1 MILHYYL
8 AVWYNNL
15 TNNPITK
22 YKLFGIVMKNFTFY
36 RLSIAIILFAVFFSN
51 HLKAEKVILLE
62 NESTSIK
69 VIENTYNHLII
80 QNTVADF
87 EYFAKETP
95 NGMFTE
101 LFVSGYGKPE
111 KLGAPKLPVLRKLIE
126 IPLGAA
132 VQINIISYETKD
144 YSLRELGLQYPVYP
158 DQPPSLISDPPEFVY
173 NNSFYTRNE
182 FLFEELVKVEEMGIM
197 RSLRLANLCIS
208 PVRYNP
214 VTQTLRF
221 YQNLQVEVFFNNPD
235 IQATNDLKARTNSF
249 YFDGSFNQFLNYKP
263 VQTRDYITKYPVK
276 YVIVSDPMFE
286 EALQPFIE
294 WKQRKGFKVIEAY
307 TNNPAVGSIT
317 TSIKAYL
324 QGLYNA
330 GTSLDPAPSFVLF
343 VGDVAQIPS
352 WESGLHVTDLRYCEY
367 TGDNLPEVYYGRFS
381 ANNVSELLPQINKTL
396 MYEQYLFPDPSYLNE
411 VVRIAGM
418 DETMA
423 EVCFNGVVNYGTA
436 YYFNAANGLLSHTY
450 IYPNSGS
457 QSASI
462 IQDINNGAGFVS
474 YFAHGTPE
482 GWYAPSFT
490 NADVTNL
497 QNLNKYPTIIG
508 QCCLSNKFDEPSC
521 FGETLLRAD
530 DKGAVAYIGIS
541 DLGYTTEE
549 FYWAVGVGTITANPT
564 YAGTTLGAL
573 DRMFHSNGEAFAEW
587 YVTQSQMIFGGN
599 IAVTE
604 GMPSSSQY
612 YWEVYHVM
620 GDPSLVSF
628 FSEAPVSN
636 TSYLPVLPFGTTELA
651 INTEPYGYAAIS
663 KDGILYG
670 AALADSN
677 GLAQIDLMNLIE
689 PGEAEIVVTN
699 QNVQPF
705 FGTITITPPEEAY
718 ISYSNHTIS
727 DRLGNQIEQAINGE
741 SILLSLALKNIGLDT
756 ANSVNVKISSDSP
769 YITITDSTEFYG
781 TMNPNVLLSISN
793 GFTFNIS
800 NITPCYHKAEF
811 KKTATFNDS
820 TTSESYFSVNISAPK
835 LEVTSFTILD
845 QYGNNNGKLDP
856 GETVQI
862 SIGMKNN
869 GNTAAMNVSSV
880 LECNNNFI
888 NIQQNE
894 MIYGNIAIN
903 EEVTQLFTITIDN
916 NTPLATEVQFGN
928 KVLLDGD
935 SVTTEYKNFDI
946 GQITALIIN
955 KDAYSNSAANLQL
968 AFQSIEVDYEITT
981 EFPTNFNKYKS
992 VFVLLGSSSQS
1003 YTLSAE
1009 DGNLLASYLD
1019 SGGNLYMEGGATW
1032 FTLLQ
1037 RAVHQYFNINA
1048 VNSPY
1053 INMGLIGQPGTFT
1066 EGMTFSY
1073 SGSSL
1078 INGSIE
1084 AISPAFV
1091 IFRNVFGNNPCVVAH
1106 NAANYKTIASVFLFG
1121 GFNNG
1126 NPPSTRSELL
1136 NRYLHFFD
1144 VFPKDY
1150 LTIELPDSWKMISS
1164 NVSPNELSVESIMS
1178 EVEDNIRIM
1187 KDSDGNHYIP
1197 AFNINTI
1204 GNWDIK
1210 QGYYVNM
1217 TETSLLHIEGKYA
1230 NPVNTPIEL
1239 VPGWHIIAYLRNSQ
1253 MDAQTALASITS
1265 DFLLVKNDE
1274 GMYVPA
1280 YGINTI
1286 GDMEPGKGYYIYVLN
1301 NTSLTYP
1308 ANSSRKEN
1316 IEQISCNDKHINLG
1330 TGNSMVLILKAE
1342 NLDEGT
1348 EILAKSDENTIYG
1361 NGFVRNGLA
1370 ALLVWGDDELKDCK
1384 NGFQNNEAINLFAN
1398 NKLINISSTN
1408 DLIQQTSND
1417 YISYK
1422 TDALAYA
1429 EILESQVSSNEIIC
1443 YPQPA
1448 KENVNI
1454 SYYLENECNVSIDI
1468 LSATGGL
1475 IKRINMGIQE
1485 FGKHNYLLDLND
1497 FSSGVFSI
1505 LLNCG
1510 GLIKTERIL
1519 VVK

>member
-1 MILHYYL
+1 
-8 AVWYNNL
+8 
-15 TNNPITK
+15 
-22 YKLFGIVMKNFTFY
+22 MKNFKVY
-36 RLSIAIILFAVFFSN
+36 RLCVAIILFAVIFSN
-51 HLKAEKVILLE
+51 HLKAERVILLE
-62 NESTSIK
+62 NANTSIE
-69 VIENTYNHLII
+69 VIENTYNNLII
-80 QNTVADF
+80 LNTLADF
-87 EYFAKETP
+87 EYFNKETP
-95 NGMFTE
+95 LGIFSE

-111 KLGAPKLPVLRKLIE
+111 KPGAPKLPVLRKLIE
-126 IPLGAA
+126 IPLGAT
-132 VQINIISYETKD
+132 VQVNILSYETDD

-158 DQPPSLISDPPEFVY
+158 DQPPALIGDPPEFVY
-173 NNSFYTRNE
+173 NDSFYLRNE
-182 FLFEELVKVEEMGIM
+182 FLFEELVKVEEMGTM

-208 PVRYNP
+208 PIQYNP

-221 YQNLQVEVFFNNPD
+221 YQNLQVEVIFNNPD
-235 IQATNDLKARTNSF
+235 IQATEDLKARTNSY

-294 WKQRKGFKVIEAY
+294 WKTRKGFKVIEAY
-307 TNNPAVGSIT
+307 TNNPAVGST
-317 TSIKAYL
+317 TISIKAYL
-324 QGLYNA
+324 QGLYIA
-330 GTSLDPAPSFVLF
+330 GTPLDPAPSFVLF

-367 TGDNLPEVYYGRFS
+367 TGDDFPEVYYGRFS

-418 DETMA
+418 DDNNLA
-423 EVCFNGVVNYGTA
+423 QLFFNGVVNYGTNC
-436 YYFNAANGLLSHTY
+436 YFNAANGLLSHTY
-450 IYPNSGS
+450 LYPNSGS
-457 QSASI
+457 QTASI
-462 IQDINNGAGFVS
+462 IQNINDGAGFVS
-474 YFAHGTPE
+474 YFAHGTQE
-482 GWYAPSFT
+482 GWYDPSIT
-490 NADVTNL
+490 NSNIPNL
-497 QNLNKYPTIIG
+497 QNFSKYPTIIG
-508 QCCLSNKFDEPSC
+508 QCCLSNKFNEPSC

-530 DKGAVAYIGIS
+530 GKGAVAYIGIS
-541 DLGYTTEE
+541 DLGYAIEE

-564 YAGTTLGAL
+564 YTGTTLGAL
-573 DRMFHSNGEAFAEW
+573 DRMFHSHNEAFAEW
-587 YVTQSQMIFGGN
+587 YVTQSQIIFGGN

-604 GMPSSSQY
+604 GVPSNSQY

-620 GDPSLVSF
+620 GDPSLVTF

-636 TSYLPVLPFGTTELA
+636 TSYLPILPFGTTELA
-651 INTEPYGYAAIS
+651 VNTEPYGYAAIS

-718 ISYSNHTIS
+718 ISYSNHTLNDS
-727 DRLGNQIEQAINGE
+727 LGNQIEQAINGK

-756 ANSVNVKISSDSP
+756 ANSVNVKISSDCP

-781 TMNPNVLLSISN
+781 TMNPNGVVSISN
-793 GFTFNIS
+793 GFAFNVS
-800 NITPCYHKAEF
+800 NITPCFHEAEF
-811 KKTATFNDS
+811 KITATFNDS
-820 TTSESYFSVNISAPK
+820 STSESYFSLNISAPY

-845 QYGNNNGKLDP
+845 QYGNNNGKLDA

-862 SIGMKNN
+862 SIGIKNN
-869 GNTAAMNVSSV
+869 GNAAAMNVSSI
-880 LECNNNFI
+880 LECNNSYI
-888 NIQQNE
+888 VIQQNE
-894 MIYGNIAIN
+894 MNYGNIAIN

-916 NTPLATEVQFGN
+916 NTPLATEVQFGI

-935 SVTTEYKNFDI
+935 SVATEYKNFYI
-946 GQITALIIN
+946 GQITTLIIN

-981 EFPTNFNKYKS
+981 EFPTNLNKYKS

-1003 YTLSAE
+1003 YTLSSE
-1009 DGNLLASYLD
+1009 EGNLLASYLD
-1019 SGGNLYMEGGATW
+1019 SGGNLYMEGGITW
-1032 FTLLQ
+1032 FTLFQ

-1048 VNSPY
+1048 INSPY
-1053 INMGLIGQPGTFT
+1053 INMGLIGLAGTFT
-1066 EGMTFSY
+1066 EGMSFSY
-1073 SGSSL
+1073 SGSNLMS
-1078 INGSIE
+1078 GRIE
-1084 AISPAFV
+1084 ATAPAFV
-1091 IFRNVFGNNPCVVAH
+1091 IFRNVSGNNPCAVAY
-1106 NAANYKTIASVFLFG
+1106 NAGNYKTIGSTFLFG

-1136 NRYLHFFD
+1136 SRYLQFFD
-1144 VFPKDY
+1144 VFPKDKI
-1150 LTIELPDSWKMISS
+1150 TIKLPNYWEMISS
-1164 NVSPNELSVESIMS
+1164 NVTPNELNIESIMS
-1178 EVEDNIRIM
+1178 EVEENIRIM
-1187 KDSDGNHYIP
+1187 KDSDGNLYIP

-1217 TETSLLHIEGKYA
+1217 SQTSFLTIEGKYA
-1230 NPVNTPIEL
+1230 NPANTPIDL
-1239 VPGWHIIAYLRNSQ
+1239 VSGWHIISYLRNSQ
-1253 MDAQTALASITS
+1253 MHIQTALASIAG
-1265 DFLLVKNDE
+1265 DFLIVKNGE
-1274 GMYVPA
+1274 GFYVPA

-1286 GDMEPGKGYYIYVLN
+1286 GNMIPGKGYYIYVLN

-1316 IEQISCNDKHINLG
+1316 TEQISCNDKHINLG

-1348 EILAKSDENTIYG
+1348 EILAKSDDNNIYG

-1370 ALLVWGDDELKDCK
+1370 ALMVWGDDELSDGK
-1384 NGFQNNEAINLFAN
+1384 NGFLNNEAVNLYAN
-1398 NKLINISSTN
+1398 NRLINISSTN
-1408 DLIQQTSND
+1408 DLIKQTSND
-1417 YISYK
+1417 YVSYK

-1429 EILESQVSSNEIIC
+1429 EITECQGCSNEMIC
-1443 YPQPA
+1443 YPLPA
-1448 KENVNI
+1448 NVNVNI

-1468 LSATGGL
+1468 LSTTGGL
-1475 IKRINMGIQE
+1475 VKRINLGNQE
-1485 FGKHNYLLDLND
+1485 LGKHNYLLDLND
-1497 FSSGVFSI
+1497 FSSGAYSI
-1505 LLNCG
+1505 LLNYG